1 MAVLTH
7 YQTLGIEFTATTAQ
21 VRRAYRDKARSLHPD
36 VNKSPDAAERF
47 AEVSQAYG
55 VLSDRALRAEYDA
68 LLASPNR
75 PDKGRGRTGTGP
87 RYTWSNIATEQTRA
101 SKSASADF
109 DEMYDAYFGSHRPA
123 E

>member
-36 VNKSPDAAERF
+36 VSKAADAAERF
-47 AEVSQAYG
+47 AEIARAYE
-55 VLSDRALRAEYDA
+55 VLSDRAMRAEYDA
-68 LLASPNR
+68 SLASSGGPR
-75 PDKGRGRTGTGP
+75 KRHERSAAEP